1 MNKKSNFKIVFMGT
15 PDFAV
20 ASLNALVQNGF
31 EIAAVVTAP
40 DRPAGRGQKLKVSA
54 VKEYALNHGLLI
66 LQPQSLKDPEFISSL
81 NSLNA
86 DLQIVV
92 AFRMLPKEVWSLPKL
107 GTFNL
112 HASLLPDYRG
122 AAPINW
128 AIINGEKETGVT
140 TFFIDEEIDTG
151 NIILQEK
158 ITIESSETA
167 GQLHDRLM
175 KLGAQLV
182 VHTAKAISEGNLT
195 TISQKDVKSV
205 KMAPKLFRETCKLD
219 WNRAAQEIY
228 NKIRGLSPYPAAW
241 GLLNNGGVTTSV
253 KIFKARLT
261 ELSSNRKPG
270 SVEIDNTNRKILV
283 HTLDQLLELEELQLE
298 GKSRLRVSEALNGLR
313 LDSTSYFY

>member
-15 PDFAV
+15 PDFAA

-54 VKEYALNHGLLI
+54 VKEYALNNGLLI

-151 NIILQEK
+151 NIIIQEK

-182 VHTAKAISEGNLT
+182 VHTAKAISEGNIT

-205 KMAPKLFRETCKLD
+205 KMAPKLFKETCKLD